1 MKTVLITG
9 ASRGIGRACAL
20 AFAREGYAVA
30 ACWHKNEAAARSL
43 LDELSALGCDAEL
56 YCADVADPAAVEAM
70 AAAAEKRFGHIDAL
84 VNNAGIAQQK
94 LFTDLTAADWDRML
108 SVNAG
113 GVFHTLSLIHI

>member
-56 YCADVADPAAVEAM
+56 YRADVADPAAVEAM

-113 GVFHTLSLIHI
+113 GVFLSLIHI